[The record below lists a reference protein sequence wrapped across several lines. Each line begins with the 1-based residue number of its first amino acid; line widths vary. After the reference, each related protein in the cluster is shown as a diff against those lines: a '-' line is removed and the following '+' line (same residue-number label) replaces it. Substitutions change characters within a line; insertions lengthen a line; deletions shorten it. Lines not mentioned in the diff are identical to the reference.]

1 MIVRAERLKEAAN
14 RYARK
19 WFNWLNWRRA
29 AAAAGVLAIA
39 AFVLYESSLR
49 VTVVADGRTWQARTL
64 RRTSVGALAA
74 LHVKVQ
80 PGDLVVPGP
89 ERSLRSGDTITVVR
103 ARPLRVITPDG
114 ERTIRSAAGTAT
126 DLIRDGGLQMEG
138 EYRAEVHIDPA
149 RPDLLSVELIKIRT
163 EVVTAQV
170 VIPYQTERRETATLE
185 LGLEKDIQKGA
196 NGLKEVQYRNI
207 YENDKLVKREVLSE
221 TVLREPVTR
230 LVAVGTAGTVTTR
243 GGEVIRFKKALYM
256 TATGYTA
263 GPESTGKYATGY
275 TYLGMKAGYGV
286 VAVDPRVIPL
296 RSRLYIEGY
305 GFAVAGDIGG
315 AIKGN
320 RIDLC
325 FDTVAEAN
333 RWGVR
338 KVKVYIIE

>member
-1 MIVRAERLKEAAN
+1 MTVRAQEYAS
-14 RYARK
+14 RYARALR
-19 WFNWLNWRRA
+19 NWLTWRRA
-29 AAAAGVLAIA
+29 VAAVGILVVAAW
-39 AFVLYESSLR
+39 VLYASSLR

-64 RRTSVGALAA
+64 RRTAADVLAA
-74 LHVKVQ
+74 LHVKVE
-80 PGDLVVPGP
+80 PGDLIVPGP
-89 ERSLRSGDTITVVR
+89 ERSLRNGDTITVVR

-114 ERTIRSAAGTAT
+114 ERTIRSAAGTAAA
-126 DLIRDGGLQMEG
+126 LIRDAGLPMEG
-138 EYRAEVHIDPA
+138 EYRAKVRIDPA

-170 VIPYQTERRETATLE
+170 VIPYRTERRETATLE
-185 LGLEKDIQKGA
+185 LGLEKDIQKGV

-207 YENDKLVKREVLSE
+207 YENEKLIKREVLSE